1 MSLRHQPSLIPAV
14 DVILISFLSQVNDHT
29 TRSHPCLESCHGRRG
44 LVPGFFHLFDKDK
57 HYLYAHGTPLSSIL
71 FPFRYVQLTIDSSR
85 GDKAKFKF
93 GEPDKNGVRQLFVYL
108 PDEQDRG

>member
-1 MSLRHQPSLIPAV
+1 M
-14 DVILISFLSQVNDHT
+14 
-29 TRSHPCLESCHGRRG
+29 
-44 LVPGFFHLFDKDK
+44 PGFFHLFDKDNR
-57 HYLYAHGTPLSSIL
+57 YLYAHGTPLSSIM

-108 PDEQDRG
+108 PDEQDRGWRLQIWMHFLFQVPFLVTTLIPQTDFSKYKHGAC